1 MKLAIFGRRICTL
14 VFTLLSVAAFAPSQ
28 EQPKP
33 SISEVTVSVVGDAR
47 GLESYVDGLKNEIT
61 RGWIRHWPTDTPE
74 PGRLTVTLKVNHA
87 GYLNLM
93 DAGDFI
99 PTTSATHSQVLER
112 IAKGNPTRSRLRE
125 EMWGAVT
132 EATEEVFTGLPPEPP
147 ALNYAQPQIVLKVA
161 FVYGPEKPRLR

>member
-1 MKLAIFGRRICTL
+1 
-14 VFTLLSVAAFAPSQ
+14 
-28 EQPKP
+28 
-33 SISEVTVSVVGDAR
+33 
-47 GLESYVDGLKNEIT
+47 
-61 RGWIRHWPTDTPE
+61 
-74 PGRLTVTLKVNHA
+74 
-87 GYLNLM
+87 M

-132 EATEEVFTGLPPEPP
+132 KATEEVFTGLPPEPP
-147 ALNYAQPQIVLKVA
+147 ALNYVQPQIELKVA